1 MGRNLPGRLILK
13 GLVTRQCGTPTRALL
28 WVVGAG
34 LVFALF
40 SDTCRTAKVSMGI
53 GWNRVRKNLIDD
65 DYWEKAVAGRNGC
78 N

>member
-1 MGRNLPGRLILK
+1 
-13 GLVTRQCGTPTRALL
+13 L